1 MGELNLVIR
10 SSFDATYWV
19 VAEVANVSTAA
30 RGHMY
35 FELVEKDQNQI
46 VAKARANL
54 WSNKKNQ
61 IVSSFEEVTKQSIK
75 TGMKLLMQLSV
86 DFHSV
91 YGISF
96 QIHDIDPAYSLGEL
110 EKERQET
117 IKTLENEGLLDFN
130 KQYILPE
137 VIQKI
142 AIISS
147 ENAAG
152 HQDFIAQL
160 HNNTAGYVF
169 QTELFPSLM
178 QGEQA
183 GISIIKALE
192 KAEKSKTLFDALV
205 IIRGGGSNLD
215 LACFDEYE
223 MNARIAQCIF
233 PVLSG
238 IGHERDTSVT
248 DMIAHTQLKTPTAV
262 ATFIIDRNIQ
272 FEEQLKDLF
281 FRTLDF
287 SKDFVQNEIFR
298 MKEWGKIITDGA
310 QYQLLSAEHFLKTSS
325 YKINKCS
332 IHLIN
337 KSHIKLK
344 QEKAN
349 LRLESMRYKEQQ
361 KYQLKHKY
369 NQLELSVK
377 DFINLNSEQIKHK
390 NKILLDTTLLIDTQN
405 NKLNYL
411 NHMIKVSDPNS
422 ILKRGFSITRK
433 NGKAI
438 THIHS
443 IETGDLLETQ
453 LIDGNFKSIIKE
465 KKTNNE

>member
-1 MGELNLVIR
+1 MDELNLVIR
-10 SSFDATYWV
+10 STFDATYWV
-19 VAEVANVSTAA
+19 VAEVANVSIAA

-35 FELVEKDQNQI
+35 LELVEKDQNQI

-54 WSNKKNQ
+54 WSYKKKQ
-61 IVSSFEEVTKQSIK
+61 IISSFEEVTKQSVK
-75 TGMKLLMQLSV
+75 TGMKLLLQLSV
-86 DFHSV
+86 EFHPV

-110 EKERQET
+110 ERERQET
-117 IKTLENEGLLDFN
+117 IKSLEKEGLLDFN

-147 ENAAG
+147 KTAAG
-152 HQDFIAQL
+152 YQDFLTQL
-160 HNNTAGYVF
+160 QNNSSGYTF
-169 QTELFPSLM
+169 QSELFPSTM
-178 QGEQA
+178 QGDQA
-183 GISIIKALE
+183 GASIIKALE
-192 KAEKSKTLFDALV
+192 KVEKNKTSFDVLV

-223 MNARIAQCIF
+223 LNARLAQCIL

-248 DMIAHTQLKTPTAV
+248 DMVAHTRLKTPTAV
-262 ATFIIDRNIQ
+262 AAFILDHNNQ
-272 FEEQLKDLF
+272 FEEQLQDLF
-281 FRTLDF
+281 YRALSY
-287 SKDFVQNEIFR
+287 SKSYVQNEIFQ
-298 MKEWGKIITDGA
+298 MKNWSKIITDGA
-310 QYQLLSAEHFLKTSS
+310 QYQIISSEHFLKTSS
-325 YKINKCS
+325 FKINKGS
-332 IHLIN
+332 INLIN

-349 LRLESMRYKEQQ
+349 LRLVTMRYRERQRYLLRF
-361 KYQLKHKY
+361 KYK
-369 NQLELSVK
+369 QLELGVK
-377 DFINLNSEQIKHK
+377 DFTYLSTKEINQLKKELLNTILLTDFQK
-390 NKILLDTTLLIDTQN
+390 NKLD
-405 NKLNYL
+405 YL
-411 NHMIKVSDPNS
+411 NHMIKLSDPNS

-443 IETGDLLETQ
+443 IEKGELIETQ
-453 LIDGNFKSIIKE
+453 LTDGSFKSIIKE
-465 KKTNNE
+465 KKQ